1 MGQFVAAPFGLAGQR
16 HGVVLYFD
24 TKQSGSVDL
33 SNAWYIFYIT
43 LIRIVSLVFIL
54 RLNQNQL
61 PMKPCSVG
69 TACVQASSTVF
80 RFLILDQMKLLRV
93 GDLPVGL
100 VLSV

>member
-1 MGQFVAAPFGLAGQR
+1 VNVLYLCLLTAPMGQFVVAPFSFAGQR

-24 TKQSGSVDL
+24 SKLSGSVDL

-61 PMKPCSVG
+61 PMKP
-69 TACVQASSTVF
+69 VQRGQRVC
-80 RFLILDQMKLLRV
+80 KLRV
-93 GDLPVGL
+93 PCFVF
-100 VLSV
+100 SS